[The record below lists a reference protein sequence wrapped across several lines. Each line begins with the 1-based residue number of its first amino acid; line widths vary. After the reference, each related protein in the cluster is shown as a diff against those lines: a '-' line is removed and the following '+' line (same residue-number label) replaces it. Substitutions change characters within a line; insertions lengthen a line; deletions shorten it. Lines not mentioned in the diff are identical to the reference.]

1 MRNVFSGLALLFLA
15 GTPRSGT
22 AGASF
27 AVTPPGQAAAPTPT
41 PKPLVF
47 AGDASLVLVDVVATD
62 KQARPVF
69 DLLREEFRV
78 FEDGVLRPITSFV
91 AFGAAAEK
99 YERKRSA
106 EPAEAAPPSDA
117 APRPAF
123 VPASTV
129 LFIDEGQMSITES
142 AKLREP
148 LLAAIRGLAERRGQV
163 LILAPWSRIAYA
175 GKLPEDIELAREA
188 IGRIRGLRTPDVSSF
203 PMSDIEA
210 MRIDGGDTHTH
221 ARVVKRFV
229 YLNAGL
235 SANAAADL
243 VRTRAIELAN
253 EERRRRHDS
262 YEAMGIGF
270 QWLAKQ
276 PGRHTFLLAS
286 SGFPSEPG
294 DRNFEA
300 LVNESLRANAPI
312 HFLDIS
318 SPNPF
323 GRFEGVQN
331 RYAMDASIRE
341 SPGDAMESISGSDRF
356 ASDSGGL
363 HINALDVDRG
373 LRRILDGTRLY
384 YIVGYEAPPSGKSG
398 FRKIKVEVTR
408 KNVRLLSRRGYFAGS
423 VPRT

>member
-15 GTPRSGT
+15 GTPRT
-22 AGASF
+22 ETPGAPF
-27 AVTPPGQAAAPTPT
+27 AVTPPRQAGAPTST
-41 PKPLVF
+41 PRPLVF

-62 KQARPVF
+62 KEARPVF
-69 DLLREEFRV
+69 DLVREEFRV

-99 YERKRSA
+99 YERARSDERVGA
-106 EPAEAAPPSDA
+106 LPPSDA
-117 APRPAF
+117 APRPNF

-129 LFIDEGQMSITES
+129 LFIDEGQMSVTES

-148 LLAAIRGLAERRGQV
+148 LLAALHSLADRRGQV
-163 LILAPWSRIAYA
+163 LILAPWSKIAYA
-175 GKLPEDIELAREA
+175 GNLPEDIELAREA
-188 IGRIRGLRTPDVSSF
+188 ISRIRGLRTPDVTSY
-203 PMSDIEA
+203 PMSDVEA

-235 SANAAADL
+235 SENAASDL
-243 VRTRAIELAN
+243 VRTRAIELAT
-253 EERRRRHDS
+253 EERKRRQDS

-270 QWLAKQ
+270 HWLSKQ

-294 DRNFEA
+294 DRIFEA

-341 SPGDAMESISGSDRF
+341 SPGDAMESLSGAERF
-356 ASDSGGL
+356 ARDSGGL

-384 YIVGYEAPPSGKSG
+384 YIIGYEAPPSGKSG
-398 FRKIKVEVTR
+398 FRKIRVEVTR
-408 KNVRLLSRRGYFAGS
+408 KNVRLLSRRGYFASSG
-423 VPRT
+423 P

>member
-1 MRNVFSGLALLFLA
+1 MRKVISGLALLVLA
-15 GTPRSGT
+15 GI
-22 AGASF
+22 AGAGPAGSSSPR
-27 AVTPPGQAAAPTPT
+27 ALPGQASAPAPT

-47 AGDASLVLVDVVATD
+47 AGEASLVLVDVVATD
-62 KQARPVF
+62 KEARPVF
-69 DLLREEFRV
+69 DLTKDEFRV
-78 FEDGVLRPITSFV
+78 FEDGNERPITSFV

-99 YERKRSA
+99 YERARA
-106 EPAEAAPPSDA
+106 VAGVEAAPSSEA
-117 APRPAF
+117 APRPTF

-129 LFIDEGQMSITES
+129 LFIDEGQMSVTES
-142 AKLREP
+142 ARLRDP
-148 LLAAIRGLAERRGQV
+148 LLAAIHGLAERRGQV
-163 LILAPWSRIAYA
+163 LILAPWSKIAYA
-175 GKLPEDIELAREA
+175 GQLPDDIELAREA
-188 IGRIRGLRTPDVSSF
+188 IGRIRGRRTPDVTSY
-203 PMSDIEA
+203 PMSDMEA
-210 MRIDGGDTHTH
+210 MSIDGGDTHTH

-235 SANAAADL
+235 SETAAADL
-243 VRTRAIELAN
+243 VRTRAIELAT
-253 EERRRRHDS
+253 EERKRRHDS

-294 DRNFEA
+294 DHNFEA

-318 SPNPF
+318 SPNAF
-323 GRFEGVQN
+323 GRFEGIQN

-341 SPGDAMESISGSDRF
+341 SPGDAMESISGSERF

-384 YIVGYEAPPSGKSG
+384 YIIGYEAPPKGKSG
-398 FRKIKVEVTR
+398 FRRIKVEVTR
-408 KNVRLLSRRGYFAGS
+408 KNVRLQSRRGYFAGS
-423 VPRT
+423 IP